1 MPVDPST
8 PSHFFYISFFLSALL
23 LYIYGMENK
32 VTTISGG
39 MGLTDGCFDHLLA
52 LVHENWKTQETVSD
66 ALNLISE
73 EVRREELDVNCP
85 MSAYEKKLVLAG
97 YLAGR
102 THGRQDT
109 KEIVLAHALGPL
121 LEELKKLGGSDE
133 K

>member
-1 MPVDPST
+1 
-8 PSHFFYISFFLSALL
+8 
-23 LYIYGMENK
+23 MENK

-52 LVHENWKTQETVSD
+52 LVHENWKTKETVSD

-85 MSAYEKKLVLAG
+85 MSAYEKKLILAG

-102 THGRQDT
+102 AHGRQDT
-109 KEIVLAHALGPL
+109 KGIVLAHALGPL

>member
-1 MPVDPST
+1 
-8 PSHFFYISFFLSALL
+8 
-23 LYIYGMENK
+23 MENK
-32 VTTISGG
+32 ATTISGG

-52 LVHENWKTQETVSD
+52 LVHDNWKSQETVSD

-85 MSAYEKKLVLAG
+85 MSDYEKKLILAG

-102 THGRQDT
+102 VHGKQDV
-109 KEIVLAHALGPL
+109 KDIVLAHALGPL

-133 K
+133 E